1 MVTGPSG
8 SGKTLLLRALA
19 LLDPADT
26 GEVCWQACPI
36 RGDANPGFR
45 RKVMY
50 LHQRAALSS
59 DSVETALQFP
69 LSLRSYRGRRFD
81 RPRIVRW
88 LAQAWGETRRSWRSR
103 FRICPAAKSR
113 SRPWCGRC
121 GLDPSILLPD
131 EPTATLD
138 PQTAMA
144 VEDLLCRWVEECK
157 DRALVWV
164 SHDARQAD
172 RIGQIRVRM
181 EAGRIVAQER

>member
-1 MVTGPSG
+1 
-8 SGKTLLLRALA
+8 
-19 LLDPADT
+19 LDPADT
-26 GEVCWQACPI
+26 GEVCWQACPV

-59 DSVETALQFP
+59 DTVEAALQFP
-69 LSLRSYRGRRFD
+69 LSLRSYRGRPFD
-81 RPRIVRW
+81 RRRIVRW
-88 LAQAWGETRRSWRSR
+88 LAQLGRDEAFLAKPVQDLSGGEVQITALVR
-103 FRICPAAKSR
+103 AMQ
-113 SRPWCGRC
+113 
-121 GLDPSILLPD
+121 LDPSILLPD
-131 EPTATLD
+131 EPTAALD
-138 PQTAMA
+138 PPTAMA

-181 EAGRIVAQER
+181 EAGRIVAQES